1 MKWKSSWV
9 CSSCGYKSVSQMGR
23 CPECNEWNSMVEE
36 VTQKFQAPNSKFQT
50 SKITKKP
57 IRINEITEKG
67 VKRMS
72 TGFSEVD
79 RVLGG
84 GMVFGSVILIAGE
97 PGVGKSTLL
106 LQIARELT
114 AEGDRGNQGKRK
126 GQSDQGNRQDE
137 NVVLYVSGEESES
150 QIKIRYDR
158 LNNFQFQIPNFQKEN
173 AKGDRG
179 VKGNK
184 GAIRGESNEAMKQLS
199 NDGLLVLNETNVDVI
214 VKVIEE
220 VKPTMLIVDSVQTIY
235 TEDLTGTAGSVGQV
249 RESAFRLSN
258 VCKNLGI
265 PLFLVGQI
273 TKEGQIAGP
282 KVLEHLVD
290 VVLYFEGE
298 HFQNLRIL
306 RGIKNRFGAVDETG
320 IFEMDD
326 VGLRE
331 VTNPSQLFLSDGN
344 QGNLEDEKNRRDQG
358 DRQGKKRQKVGAVVT
373 CTLEGTRPI
382 LAEIQAL
389 TVYSTLSMPRRVFS
403 GLDFNRCQVVLA
415 VLQKYL
421 SIDFSHLDV
430 YVSVSGGLKIKE
442 PAADLATALSLVSSV
457 RGMSFDAVCYGEIGL
472 LGDVRRVNNSG
483 LRKKEIQRLGY
494 QKVLSADE
502 ISNIK
507 EVISNSKSQIS
518 KKL

>member
-1 MKWKSSWV
+1 MKFRTSFV
-9 CSSCGYKSVSQMGR
+9 CSSCGYKSVSQMGK
-23 CPECNEWNSMVEE
+23 CPECQEWNTMVEE
-36 VTQKFQAPNSKFQT
+36 VTQIRNSKFEIRNKKSQN
-50 SKITKKP
+50 SNKKP
-57 IRINEITEKG
+57 IRINEITEIG
-67 VKRMS
+67 VRRMS

-84 GMVFGSVILIAGE
+84 GMVSGSVILIAGE

-106 LQIARELT
+106 LQIAKALT
-114 AEGDRGNQGKRK
+114 NLKLEIRNSKQKEENSNLKIEKK
-126 GQSDQGNRQDE
+126 GMDSDLRQND

-150 QIKIRYDR
+150 QIKIRFDR
-158 LNNFQFQIPNFQKEN
+158 LNEVNELRLK
-173 AKGDRG
+173 KDKDSRLRG
-179 VKGNK
+179 ND
-184 GAIRGESNEAMKQLS
+184 NE
-199 NDGLLVLNETNVDVI
+199 GLLILNETNVDVI

-235 TEDLTGTAGSVGQV
+235 TDDLTGTAGSVGQV

-258 VCKNLGI
+258 ICKNLGI

-306 RGIKNRFGAVDETG
+306 RGMKNRFGAVDETG

-331 VTNPSQLFLSDGN
+331 VTNPSEIFLGEPASAKATAG
-344 QGNLEDEKNRRDQG
+344 EA
-358 DRQGKKRQKVGAVVT
+358 GKRKRAGAVVT

-442 PAADLATALSLVSSV
+442 PAADLAVALSLVSSV
-457 RGMSFDAVCYGEIGL
+457 RGMLFDAVCYGEIGL

-483 LRKKEIQRLGY
+483 LRKKECQRLGY
-494 QKVLSADE
+494 KAIFSSEE
-502 ISNIK
+502 ISNIR
-507 EVISNSKSQIS
+507 EVLKTLKPENPKNLNTKNQN
-518 KKL
+518 